1 MKERNMLT
9 AEQAELCLFA
19 VQNLYLDAK
28 RHLFGTGNRAGKASF
43 HVSSGMWTRTS
54 STLQDRILHKSFRV
68 AVEILRFC
76 LRESSVPRLNEY
88 FVMSA

>member
-1 MKERNMLT
+1 MLT
-9 AEQAELCLFA
+9 AEQAELCHFLLSKTYTLMQKDTFSAREIVLEKRLFMFRPG
-19 VQNLYLDAK
+19 VDP
-28 RHLFGTGNRAGKASF
+28 
-43 HVSSGMWTRTS
+43 TS